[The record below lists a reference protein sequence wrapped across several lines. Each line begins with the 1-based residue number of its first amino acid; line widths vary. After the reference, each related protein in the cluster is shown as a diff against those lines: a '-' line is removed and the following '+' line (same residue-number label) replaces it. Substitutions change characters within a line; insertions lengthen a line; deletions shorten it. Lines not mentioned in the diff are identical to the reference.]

1 MVSILISFNYF
12 STNIC
17 FHLHIYIFVK
27 LGLILSD
34 SFVAFF
40 SLYNLHLH
48 FNGCMIHLNV
58 VSQML
63 TDGLVVLS
71 FLTNM
76 GIISCFRKRGH
87 VGHPWK
93 GVSSLKTERNWLL
106 QSGDEGDCRAKAP
119 WNVSGWK
126 EGSIFSAGKGSLK
139 KPLVC
144 WRSYHTPEE
153 RLQE

>member
-1 MVSILISFNYF
+1 MTV
-12 STNIC
+12 
-17 FHLHIYIFVK
+17 
-27 LGLILSD
+27 LSH
-34 SFVAFF
+34 S
-40 SLYNLHLH
+40 SLCIDLHLH

-76 GIISCFRKRGH
+76 GDYFLLQGKRSSRSPLEGCI
-87 VGHPWK
+87 
-93 GVSSLKTERNWLL
+93 SSLKTKRNLLL
-106 QSGDEGDCRAKAP
+106 QSGDEGDYRAKAP

-126 EGSIFSAGKGSLK
+126 EGSIFSTGKESLK

-144 WRSYHTPEE
+144 WRSYHTPGKG
-153 RLQE
+153 LQE